1 MTQHSG
7 RAGLVLGHE
16 GVGDAL
22 HAVHGADE
30 GDRGAPADHQAEMSG
45 VLGQLVG
52 VVRVTEVL
60 DGVVQHDV
68 QQRIKPLQSPTGLTA
83 PGKLDSDLLVN
94 KPEEEGEIKS
104 LYYDESD
111 FLHKN
116 ICQSIQSRTPPTYLL
131 RSRMDSF
138 FFLSPPSP
146 DLLGADM
153 IFLDLLSEIIALI

>member
-1 MTQHSG
+1 MAGQ
-7 RAGLVLGHE
+7 AGLVLGHE

-30 GDRGAPADHQAEMSG
+30 GDRSAPADHQAEMSG

-68 QQRIKPLQSPTGLTA
+68 QQGVEPLQSPTGLTA

-94 KPEEEGEIKS
+94 KPEEEGEIRS
-104 LYYDESD
+104 LFAFFKVFNLERHLRTCSD
-111 FLHKN
+111 LGW
-116 ICQSIQSRTPPTYLL
+116 IPSSSSPL
-131 RSRMDSF
+131 RHQTC
-138 FFLSPPSP
+138 
-146 DLLGADM
+146 
-153 IFLDLLSEIIALI
+153 